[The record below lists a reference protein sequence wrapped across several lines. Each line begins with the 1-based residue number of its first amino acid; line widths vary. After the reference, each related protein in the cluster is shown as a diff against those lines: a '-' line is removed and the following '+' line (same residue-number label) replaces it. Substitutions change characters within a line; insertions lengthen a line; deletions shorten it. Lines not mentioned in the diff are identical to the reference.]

1 VRSSADRPQGGSAA
15 WLAVAALLLLP
26 ALALFGQALGPR
38 LLAWEPALWMTEPWR
53 WWSAAWIHLSPLHL
67 GANGAGAALVA
78 ALGVA
83 ARVPPRAALA
93 WALAWPATQLGLL
106 AMPDITGYGGLSGVL
121 HAGVAVV
128 AVVLV
133 RRSGQGERRVGLAI
147 AAVLTLKLL
156 IEAPW
161 RAAVIHPV
169 GWDIAVA
176 PLAHASGALAGAGLA
191 WLLCRPV
198 ARTGQHLPPTR
209 SPADR

>member
-1 VRSSADRPQGGSAA
+1 
-15 WLAVAALLLLP
+15 
-26 ALALFGQALGPR
+26 
-38 LLAWEPALWMTEPWR
+38 M
-53 WWSAAWIHLSPLHL
+53 
-67 GANGAGAALVA
+67 LVA

-106 AMPDITGYGGLSGVL
+106 AMPDITGYGGLSGVR

-133 RRSGQGERRVGLAI
+133 RRTARDERRVGLAI

-161 RAAVIHPV
+161 RAAVIHPA

-198 ARTGQHLPPTR
+198 ARTGQNLPPTR
-209 SPADR
+209 SPADH

>member
-1 VRSSADRPQGGSAA
+1 MQSSADRPQGGSAA

-26 ALALFGQALGPR
+26 ALALFGQPLGPR
-38 LLAWEPALWMTEPWR
+38 LLAWEPALWLAEPWR
-53 WWSAAWIHLSPLHL
+53 WWSAAWLHLSPLHL
-67 GANGAGAALVA
+67 GANGAGAVLVA

-83 ARVPPRAALA
+83 ARVPARAALA

-106 AMPDITGYGGLSGVL
+106 AMPEITGYGGLSGVL
-121 HAGVAVV
+121 HAGVAIV
-128 AVVLV
+128 AVVLL
-133 RRSGQGERRVGLAI
+133 RRRGRDERRVGLAI

-161 RAAVIHPV
+161 HTAVTHPV

-191 WLLCRPV
+191 WLLCRPGSGIT
-198 ARTGQHLPPTR
+198 RNLPASR

>member
-1 VRSSADRPQGGSAA
+1 VRSSADRPHGGSAA

-38 LLAWEPALWMTEPWR
+38 QLAWEPSLWMAEPWR

-67 GANGAGAALVA
+67 GANGAGAVLVA
-78 ALGVA
+78 SLGVA
-83 ARVPPRAALA
+83 ARVPQRAALA

-133 RRSGQGERRVGLAI
+133 RRTGRGERRVGLAI

-161 RAAVIHPV
+161 RAAVTHPV

-198 ARTGQHLPPTR
+198 TRTGQNLPPTR